1 MSAFPVGRY
10 RTTAGGSGMRCL
22 AIALMLVAGQ
32 AAILYVL
39 GRVPM
44 CACGTIKLWHGVVL
58 SAENS
63 QHIADWYTPSHI
75 IHGLIFYFLTW
86 VVLPRA
92 PVLTRLLLALGVE
105 VAWEIIENSSFIIER
120 YRAGTVS
127 LDYYGDSI
135 VNSLSDTAA
144 MLAGFV
150 LAHRLPI
157 WVSVGLALL
166 MEAFVG
172 YWIRDNLTLNV
183 IMLLHPVDAIRA
195 WQQGA

>member
-1 MSAFPVGRY
+1 MR
-10 RTTAGGSGMRCL
+10 AG
-22 AIALMLVAGQ
+22 AIIVALIATQ
-32 AAILYVL
+32 AALLYAL

-63 QHIADWYTPSHI
+63 QHIADWYTPSHV

-135 VNSLSDTAA
+135 VNSVSDTTV

-150 LAHRLPI
+150 LAYRLPI

-166 MEAFVG
+166 MEAVVG
-172 YWIRDNLTLNV
+172 FWIRDNLTLNV
-183 IMLLHPVDAIRA
+183 LMLLHPVDAIRA